1 MTKLTAA
8 EHQAISDAVTAVET
22 TTSAELVTV
31 ITPSSDDYNFIPLL
45 WPATIALLVG
55 PAMMLLRPDAS
66 LLNVTAIQAGVLI
79 ALGLATRWLPLRV
92 WLVPKMVK
100 HRRATLQARAQFLA
114 QNVHLS
120 RDHTGVLI
128 FVSLAERYVEII
140 ADKGINDK
148 VDPHVWSATIDTFR
162 DAVKAGNMVEG
173 LLKTIADCGAVL
185 AQHCPPSPDDINE
198 LPNHPIELD

>member
-1 MTKLTAA
+1 M
-8 EHQAISDAVTAVET
+8 
-22 TTSAELVTV
+22 TV

-55 PAMMLLRPDAS
+55 PAMMLLSPDAS

-79 ALGLATRWLPLRV
+79 ALGLATLWLPLRV
-92 WLVPKMVK
+92 WLVPKKVK
-100 HRRATLQARAQFLA
+100 HRRAALQARAQFLA

-148 VDPHVWSATIDTFR
+148 IDPHVWSAKIDTFR

>member
-1 MTKLTAA
+1 M
-8 EHQAISDAVTAVET
+8 
-22 TTSAELVTV
+22 
-31 ITPSSDDYNFIPLL
+31 
-45 WPATIALLVG
+45 
-55 PAMMLLRPDAS
+55 MMLSPDAS

-100 HRRATLQARAQFLA
+100 HRRAALQARAQFLA

-120 RDHTGVLI
+120 SDHTGVLI

-148 VDPHVWSATIDTFR
+148 VDPHVWSATLNSFR

-173 LLKTIADCGAVL
+173 LLKTISDCGVAL
-185 AQHCPPSPDDINE
+185 AQHCPPSPDDVNE
-198 LPNHPIELD
+198 LPNLPIELD